1 MAYRLRYQ
9 AWVDYVPQGVGL
21 GQQSGTNSGPGPTPA
36 GNQQTL
42 AFFNGET
49 ATLPPTTNTFLS
61 ADVTTLTN
69 AMAADLLAQMNVAAI
84 LARIQGFAS
93 GGG

>member
-1 MAYRLRYQ
+1 MAYRLRYT

-21 GQQSGTNSGPGPTPA
+21 GQQAGTNIVPGPVPA

-42 AFFNGET
+42 EFFNGQT
-49 ATLPPTTNTFLS
+49 SAYPPTTSTFLS

-69 AMAADLLAQMNVAAI
+69 AMAADLAAQMQAAAI
-84 LARIQGFAS
+84 LARVQGFAT

>member
-1 MAYRLRYQ
+1 MAYRLRYA

-21 GQQSGTNSGPGPTPA
+21 GQQSGTNSVPGPVPA

-42 AFFNGET
+42 EFFNGQT
-49 ATLPPTTNTFLS
+49 STLPPTTSTFLS

-69 AMAADLLAQMNVAAI
+69 AMAADLLAQMNVAAV
-84 LARIQGFAS
+84 LARIQGFAT